1 MKNHFSP
8 GDVGCLPIG
17 LSLSKLATSKSTV
30 CNSENV
36 KILSPM
42 EALIA
47 RFTDLMRASVTPFYQ
62 GASADV
68 KIHSNPSVTPKPFRL
83 FQSQFLVMLE
93 SSLFAATS
101 WVRLSENSLD
111 G

>member
-1 MKNHFSP
+1 
-8 GDVGCLPIG
+8 
-17 LSLSKLATSKSTV
+17 
-30 CNSENV
+30 
-36 KILSPM
+36 M

-47 RFTDLMRASVTPFYQ
+47 RFTDLIRASVTPFCQ

-68 KIHSNPSVTPKPFRL
+68 KIYSNPSITPKPFSL

-101 WVRLSENSLD
+101 WVPLSENSLD